1 MCLPAYAPQEDRQ
14 WPTCKDSNP
23 KVTNYGWL
31 LVTLIKMESA
41 SNLWPQW
48 NNGEGY
54 KINEFLDISYKFRIS
69 AGLEADF

>member
-1 MCLPAYAPQEDRQ
+1 MLLKK
-14 WPTCKDSNP
+14 TDSNLHA
-23 KVTNYGWL
+23 KILTLKL
-31 LVTLIKMESA
+31 LMGDSNIDQMESA

-69 AGLEADF
+69 PGLEADF